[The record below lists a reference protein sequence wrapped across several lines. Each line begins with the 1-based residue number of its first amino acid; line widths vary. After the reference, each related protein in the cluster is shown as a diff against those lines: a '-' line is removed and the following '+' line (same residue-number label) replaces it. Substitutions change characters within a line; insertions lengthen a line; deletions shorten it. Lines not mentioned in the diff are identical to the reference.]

1 MWATARRG
9 WGVLALALVAMAAA
23 GVGADTAVEIG
34 PTDGERD
41 NFPADVFGMRDG
53 GGSLDPP
60 PPNVTVPPPMVPPRP
75 LPPMPPIPRMPPPTL
90 TPGMPP
96 PEAPGSPPTP
106 TPPDAPSPP
115 EKAPPSPPLPE
126 PPDAPDA
133 PTPPTSNAS
142 TWPTRCSPR
151 RVPRADRCEFVRKT
165 HSCQSEH
172 HLVPYL
178 TMHYCW
184 TDAGVW
190 SAVSQALVI
199 ASLFYILA
207 TVAERFFCP
216 ALENIAAALRIPE
229 DVAGATLLSFGNGAP
244 DW

>member
-1 MWATARRG
+1 MWASARRG
-9 WGVLALALVAMAAA
+9 WGLLALALVAMAAA

-41 NFPADVFGMRDG
+41 NFPADVLGMRDG

-60 PPNVTVPPPMVPPRP
+60 APNVTVPPPMVPPRP
-75 LPPMPPIPRMPPPTL
+75 LPPMPPIPMLPPPTL

-96 PEAPGSPPTP
+96 PEAPESPPTP

-133 PTPPTSNAS
+133 PTPPVSNAS

-184 TDAGVW
+184 TDGGVW

>member
-1 MWATARRG
+1 
-9 WGVLALALVAMAAA
+9 
-23 GVGADTAVEIG
+23 
-34 PTDGERD
+34 
-41 NFPADVFGMRDG
+41 MRC
-53 GGSLDPP
+53 
-60 PPNVTVPPPMVPPRP
+60 
-75 LPPMPPIPRMPPPTL
+75 
-90 TPGMPP
+90 
-96 PEAPGSPPTP
+96 TP
-106 TPPDAPSPP
+106 TR
-115 EKAPPSPPLPE
+115 
-126 PPDAPDA
+126 
-133 PTPPTSNAS
+133 
-142 TWPTRCSPR
+142 TRCSPR